1 MKSIGLLVAA
11 LSLALVVNAA
21 CAVEFKSVGAA
32 PAVLYDA
39 PSAKGKKVFIA
50 PRGMPVEIV
59 FTYGEWSK
67 VRDVT
72 GDLSWIESKQLTAK
86 RTVVV
91 NMAAAKIRTA
101 ADEGSAIVFVAD
113 KGVLLDIAEPV
124 ASGWIKV
131 KHVDGQTGF
140 IKLADIWGV

>member
-1 MKSIGLLVAA
+1 MP
-11 LSLALVVNAA
+11 LALLNSSL
-21 CAVEFKSVGAA
+21 SV
-32 PAVLYDA
+32 LQ
-39 PSAKGKKVFIA
+39 
-50 PRGMPVEIV
+50 
-59 FTYGEWSK
+59 
-67 VRDVT
+67 
-72 GDLSWIESKQLTAK
+72 SKQLIAK

-91 NMAAAKIRTA
+91 NATAAKIRTA